1 MDTGSIR
8 TTEEEALLF
17 HSSGRP
23 GKLSIG
29 RPSR

>member
-1 MDTGSIR
+1 MNTGTIR
-8 TTEEEALLF
+8 AIEEEALLF
-17 HSSGRP
+17 HASGRP